1 VNETTTCAACA
12 RTSETHTCIP
22 CQARIRG
29 LLAQLPEQFVYLAMS
44 RQREQ
49 GGGGDGRSSKKL
61 HAPLPGRLDT
71 LNLIGPYARQSVT
84 DAEDQVGPAPVL
96 AVLETWC
103 QVVTKERH
111 LTPVRVHVSSLTDRL
126 LTHLGWIVEQTWVAD
141 FELEL
146 RELMRAVKGITRTEP
161 RRVPLPVPCPSCEML
176 TLVREDHSGWAAECV
191 MCSSVKLDEY
201 DYQQLVQDT
210 VNTVAITG
218 KTQEV

>member
-1 VNETTTCAACA
+1 MNETKTCAVCDRA
-12 RTSETHTCIP
+12 SETHTCIS
-22 CQARIRG
+22 CRSRIRG
-29 LLAQLPEQFVYLAMS
+29 LLAALPEQYVFLAMS

-49 GGGGDGRSSKKL
+49 GGGGDGRSSTRL

-84 DAEDQVGPAPVL
+84 DAEDQVGDVPVL

-103 QVVTKERH
+103 QVVTEERG
-111 LTPVRVHVSSLTDRL
+111 LTPAKVHVSSLTNRL
-126 LTHLGWIVEQTWVAD
+126 LTHLGWIVEQPWVAD

-161 RRVPLPVPCPSCEML
+161 RRVPLPVLCPSCDAL

-191 MCSSVKLDEY
+191 MCVVKLDER
-201 DYQQLVQDT
+201 DYQQLVQQAYQA
-210 VNTVAITG
+210 VSAP
-218 KTQEV
+218 QEA